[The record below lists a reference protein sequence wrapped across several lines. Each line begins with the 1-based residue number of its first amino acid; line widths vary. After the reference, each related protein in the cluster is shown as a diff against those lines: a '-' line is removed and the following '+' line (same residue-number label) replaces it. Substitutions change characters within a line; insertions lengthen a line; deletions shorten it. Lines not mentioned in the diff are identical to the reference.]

1 VDKVEKPD
9 DHQLRGGLLR
19 YEAEANRERVADP
32 KQAQDLKLDDEVGR
46 IIADGGI
53 DRRRPEPAR
62 VTTHDDLAA
71 GQGRLAAAELAHHNA
86 EQEALRLE
94 GLMNEANQ
102 TSLDLSDRL
111 RLTKLKAFV
120 MVEKGLD
127 ANAIFLEARKI
138 AITRQVVTDQFNWLT
153 NFSVPEANYK
163 VAEAEIEVLTATRN
177 LLKLKSDRLAADN
190 ETAIAAAR
198 LDGIKV
204 EYLPTSQVKLW
215 LEQARDLTTVIIQK
229 TESLKLR
236 RTMIDADKNN
246 AAPGLLNA

>member
-19 YEAEANRERVADP
+19 YEAEDNRKRVADP
-32 KQAQDLKLDDEVGR
+32 KQAERLNAEDEVGR

-53 DRRRPEPAR
+53 DRRLPEPAP

-71 GQGRLAAAELAHHNA
+71 GEARLAAADAAHRDA
-86 EQEALRLE
+86 EAEVQRLE
-94 GLMNEANQ
+94 GLMNDANQ

-111 RLTKLKAFV
+111 RLTKLKAFAS
-120 MVEKGLD
+120 VEKGLD
-127 ANAIFLEARKI
+127 ANAVFLEARKI
-138 AITRQVVTDQFNWLT
+138 AITRQVLADQFNWLSV
-153 NFSVPEANYK
+153 FSVPEANYK

-215 LEQARDLTTVIIQK
+215 LEEARDLTTVIIQK

-236 RTMIDADKNN
+236 RTMIDTDKNN